1 MGPDFFFGVLVEKG
15 VIGQDRVQRRKSR
28 FVWGRKV
35 MGCLGCMAMQWL
47 RVTQMEMVG

>member
-35 MGCLGCMAMQWL
+35 MGSVWDVWL
-47 RVTQMEMVG
+47 CSG